1 MLARL
6 EQIEALERSGAPPE
20 ALLHELSLLAREAAV
35 WAEREGDPRARAAAA
50 ALAAAHATLAA

>member
-6 EQIEALERSGAPPE
+6 ERIESLQRAGAPAPE
-20 ALLHELSLLAREAAV
+20 LLLELRRLADEAAV

-50 ALAAAHATLAA
+50 ALAARAIVRA